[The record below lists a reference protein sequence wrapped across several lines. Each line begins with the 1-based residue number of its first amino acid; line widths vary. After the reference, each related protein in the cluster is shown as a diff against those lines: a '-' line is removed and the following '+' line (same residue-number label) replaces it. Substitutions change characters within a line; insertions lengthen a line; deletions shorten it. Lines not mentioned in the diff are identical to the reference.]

1 MRQNKSDFNNSQQ
14 NRLNNSRFFP
24 YFLCH
29 FQMKPTKVYLEINF
43 QIKKDEI
50 KSLKTSVQGKREA
63 KEEHFIWV
71 KQQNVRTSREN
82 CDWHKSWLNVN
93 VNTNAGNISIV
104 ILWTS
109 INNSVIGNVHNSYEY
124 IYSCYRWSLSNSC
137 CFTNSWH
144 TQSQSTV
151 FVLLDNI
158 RFINYANFYLFLC
171 TLYNWTLNKIL
182 TNIQSQEILSSN
194 LTGREM
200 NSNCSYEW
208 KFSTMRNSWMLQ
220 CFNRMFNNVFQCF
233 HTTRN
238 VILKFLSISE
248 HRKIRLVIT
257 NI

>member
-1 MRQNKSDFNNSQQ
+1 
-14 NRLNNSRFFP
+14 
-24 YFLCH
+24 
-29 FQMKPTKVYLEINF
+29 MKPTKVYLEINF
-43 QIKKDEI
+43 QIKKT
-50 KSLKTSVQGKREA
+50 KSNHWRQACKASVRQRKNILFEN
-63 KEEHFIWV
+63 WV

-137 CFTNSWH
+137 FTNSWH
-144 TQSQSTV
+144 TQSTV
-151 FVLLDNI
+151 FVILDNI

-171 TLYNWTLNKIL
+171 TLHNWTLNKIL

-208 KFSTMRNSWMLQ
+208 KFSTMRISWMLQ